1 MSSKEN
7 LENWHASTAHAQYFN
22 RRPFVHVVSLTNKT
36 NFPAGRCLFPLVWKT
51 IFCHFNTTK
60 QDRLELCHSELA
72 SVSVTIQIRSF
83 PPLLY
88 ECVHFWILT
97 FQRVRRGLFQSR
109 YQISP
114 VQSTTFKPR
123 LMRIPHYYGQ
133 KKALTF
139 SATLILFKPL
149 MQTPRSYGHFRK
161 PSQCPYEHGWYG
173 RINNW
178 LART

>member
-1 MSSKEN
+1 MTRAHCACPVFQPSSICPCCVAN
-7 LENWHASTAHAQYFN
+7 Q
-22 RRPFVHVVSLTNKT
+22 NK
-36 NFPAGRCLFPLVWKT
+36 FPRWQMPLSPGLKDD
-51 IFCHFNTTK
+51 FFHFNTTK

-83 PPLLY
+83 PLLLY
-88 ECVHFWILT
+88 ECVHFGILT

-149 MQTPRSYGHFRK
+149 MQTPRSYEHFRK
-161 PSQCPYEHGWYG
+161 PPQCPYEHG
-173 RINNW
+173 
-178 LART
+178 

>member
-1 MSSKEN
+1 MPSISTVVHLSMLCHLQTKQISP
-7 LENWHASTAHAQYFN
+7 LADASFPWFE
-22 RRPFVHVVSLTNKT
+22 RRF
-36 NFPAGRCLFPLVWKT
+36 FF
-51 IFCHFNTTK
+51 HFNTTK

-83 PPLLY
+83 PLLLY
-88 ECVHFWILT
+88 ECVHFWIVT

-123 LMRIPHYYGQ
+123 LMRTPHYYEQ